1 MNPRPPYPTALRDTA
16 GALLN
21 PLVPAAQPGGRPE
34 AYPTREILNGLF
46 SLLRRGSSWRRL
58 PHDLPPWR
66 IVYHDLRQGRQ
77 DGTWQV
83 RHALLRGDVRAAAGT
98 RRQPSAGLLDRQSVK
113 TTAKGGARV
122 VTRLSRCTGASG
134 LSWSTPSACS

>member
-1 MNPRPPYPTALRDTA
+1 MNPRPPYPTDLSDTA

-34 AYPTREILNGLF
+34 AYPKRAILHGLF

-58 PHDLPPWR
+58 PHDLPPGR
-66 IVYHDLRQGRQ
+66 IVSHYLRQGRQ

-83 RHALLRGDVRAAAGT
+83 MQALLRGDVRAAAGQ
-98 RRQPSAGLLDRQSVK
+98 RRQPSAGLLD
-113 TTAKGGARV
+113 
-122 VTRLSRCTGASG
+122 
-134 LSWSTPSACS
+134 